1 MADSEHRVIYRAVA
15 NFKDLYE
22 EIAKANAALKTLRDE
37 RSRAGEGGRDTANQ
51 SARYDTEVRAAE
63 RRAERVTAVARK
75 AATDSVNV
83 EADAAK
89 RRAEVVRVQEEREAQ
104 RKIQLA
110 ERTQKILEDSET
122 KHRARLLAQ
131 ARADAA
137 DARREAERDAG
148 RVGQGDHDVDRRT
161 DLSRSDQI
169 KTWIEEAYRKAHG
182 GKVDE
187 WVGIAD
193 VRDHIGDR
201 ATRQEVDQALKA
213 MARSQEARVIPVANS
228 KGLSERDR
236 EAAVDIGD
244 QPQHVVGYSYDNPPT
259 RLASADDRASY
270 ASHRDDDDI
279 EPTLPP
285 VDPEAERSRLEAAR
299 RYAEAKAQQE
309 LIDEAHAEAV
319 ANADEEHAKALH
331 AAGRQQADADE
342 AHAHAVEETVAHQQQ
357 PMAPPRS
364 EPDHAAGARDE
375 QGRLTDWEGYQEYH
389 KRYGTYGGNAK
400 DSPRGQAL
408 ADYHLAGHELG
419 NQLQRGEEISPDRS
433 EEDIARAR
441 AMNEQIHE
449 AFDAEGGKLKEDL
462 KLYRGRYSR
471 PDNAYPTTPGSLID
485 DPTFQSTSMREG
497 AARTFSAGWEYEN
510 ARRQMLEINAR
521 RGQEGM
527 AMEGDES
534 VEAEVLLRRGRY
546 RVTGSHVDDE
556 GIERIQADHLTEEEF
571 RQALLEQ
578 TRVLAESQAKPDRG
592 RATDR
597 DREPAVEAAARRQP
611 AERGRAVPDPQDI
624 DLRRIR
630 NAQEKRDADHSVAL
644 KQYKKF
650 LDEQAKVE
658 AAARKKSVEDAL
670 RLNQRHPEQ
679 IDQARKDA
687 YAEEKRRNTEREQAA
702 KVAAAAQA
710 KRDQDHAT
718 AIREQSRLLDQQKK
732 SISDA
737 AEADRKRRQQ
747 QVDQALRTQGTHPE
761 QISDARDAAYAE
773 EKQRNAEREKAEK
786 EAAKREQQY
795 NADREAAYK
804 EQERREKALA
814 ALREKQDKEQAE
826 RQKQYNADREAA
838 YKEQEK
844 RERELAKVRAAEA
857 VAETRRRRQ
866 EADDEL
872 RRQGT
877 HPEQIESAHG
887 EANRIDKERERQAQ
901 ELARVQAVRDRDHVR
916 ALREVAALR
925 DRDHAEAMRQIN
937 EEASR
942 QETRDRDHARAERE
956 LASIRNRAHDEALRQ
971 IERER
976 VARNRAAEEEL
987 RAGRD
992 EVRRLRDREA
1002 QRRREREEE
1011 LRGIRDMDLARRR
1024 ADEENER
1031 RRRRG
1036 DDRNLNNLIRQ
1047 VRNFR
1052 NDPSAGPS
1060 PAGRRVRNLGR
1071 RIRRRPPLPAPT
1083 PGPTRRRS
1091 TASRVRGVIDA
1102 VPQFG
1107 DSLNR
1112 YQRLIAIIIG
1122 AIIALIPLV
1131 ATLVGVLGAL
1141 SSAFIA
1147 AFAGVAVFALAAVGH
1162 FAKLKQAIEDNK
1174 KMGVGIADEY
1184 KEAARA
1190 LEDLKKT
1197 YSNFLKVTA
1206 EPVLAVFTDALRIA
1220 NTLLPRFTGLVEITS
1235 RALQGG
1241 LFAVFDRAE
1250 SGGFKNFLAFV
1261 GRAAPSAILA
1271 FTKTL
1276 LGLLAGLGE
1285 LAVAFEPF
1293 IAFFTNGLVDMA
1305 EGFERWAQS
1314 LQAGGSRAEGFTE
1327 FMNYTAT
1334 VGPEVATVLK
1344 QLGMALIDLGV
1355 ALAPIGMTLLKI
1367 IEYLSRFVQA
1377 IPTPVLTVTIGLII
1391 GLWSAF
1397 RLLLGIALIINL
1409 LQRLWA
1415 VIRFFYGLGLI
1426 TRFIAAFNAAL
1437 IAYRAATTA
1446 AAAATALLRIAML
1459 SLLAATVV
1467 GIVLAGIGLLIS
1479 AFVSSTND
1487 ATEASQ
1493 KFAAAQDSL
1502 AAALEAANGKI
1513 DDNVKKTAIKNLQDS
1528 GVLDIASQAGIA
1540 PTDLVDAYLGSEEDF
1555 NKVKETLERRKK
1567 EIESR
1572 QKVFE
1577 AAEGSGRGIQGGAK
1591 GKLSTADQAELDAV
1605 NKALESTGK
1614 LRQGYLDEVSARA
1627 QRDAAIYANVGNIHG
1642 EAEAIE
1648 VLRAK
1653 TKELIEQQDSPTDK
1667 AVDAY
1672 KKYQEAGKKYV
1683 EAVEAQKRAVVDTA
1697 RSIEDAARRQ
1707 ADSETAVSRAQQN
1720 AKRSQEALTQARE
1733 DAAQKIIDMRRVL
1746 RDLPLD
1752 EEAARI
1758 ALQRAQEAEV
1768 RSRNA
1773 PGSTGLDRR
1782 EALLELKR
1790 AQNALTDLLADNPKK
1805 ATDAEKTIDKGVE
1818 GSDAV
1823 QDAIAAAQQALLDQQ
1838 RAVEDN
1844 KRAQEDYKRAV
1855 DDAKKANR
1863 EANEALAESL
1873 TALQEA
1879 TIQADGYAAS
1889 LGLTL
1894 GTLGQLKD
1902 KLDQM
1907 TQAGAYNIQ
1916 LSVDTGDALT
1926 QINEVAVALLAMNI
1940 LKNNPNM
1947 SVPDAYAQA
1956 REELKGFTP
1965 ATKPNPKAGQSRA
1978 GGLAAGGAVEGSGPG
1993 TVDSVPTMLAPGE
2006 HVWTAAE
2013 VVAVGGHTMLKAIR
2027 DAALGRKAQA
2037 SRAPGADRLAAEL
2050 FKVAG
2055 VYGRPA
2061 VATFDP
2067 ASMYGSLNA
2076 AAMARPNV
2084 PVSATAGV
2092 SVTNN
2097 SVRGGF
2103 SVGDVTINNPVREPS
2118 GASLYR
2124 TVRRFA
2130 YDHEK

>member
-1 MADSEHRVIYRAVA
+1 MADSEHRVIYRAIA

-37 RSRAGEGGRDTANQ
+37 QARTRDAVRNDGRHDAEAIRGAEQ
-51 SARYDTEVRAAE
+51 RAARTTSIARKQAADE
-63 RRAERVTAVARK
+63 TAIVEQAVAKQHAVAENEAKRK
-75 AATDSVNV
+75 TALA
-83 EADAAK
+83 EQAAK
-89 RRAEVVRVQEEREAQ
+89 HQRELDEREAQ

-110 ERTQKILEDSET
+110 ERTQRILEET
-122 KHRARLLAQ
+122 ERSHRARLIAQ
-131 ARADAA
+131 AKADAA
-137 DARREAERDAG
+137 DVRRAAEHEASKAGHGDRDT
-148 RVGQGDHDVDRRT
+148 DRPQ
-161 DLSRSDQI
+161 LSRSDQI
-169 KTWIEEAYRKAHG
+169 KTWIEEAYRKQYG
-182 GKVDE
+182 GRPDE
-187 WVGIAD
+187 WIGLGD

-201 ATRQEVDQALKA
+201 ATRAEVDQALKE

-228 KGLSERDR
+228 KALRDQDR
-236 EAAVDIGD
+236 EAAVDIGG
-244 QPQHVVGYSYDNPPT
+244 QPQHVLGYSYDEPPR
-259 RLASADDRASY
+259 RLASSQERAEYASY
-270 ASHRDDDDI
+270 RDDDEV

-285 VDPEAERSRLEAAR
+285 VDPEAERGRLAAAQ
-299 RYAEAKAQQE
+299 RYAEARARQE
-309 LIDEAHAEAV
+309 LIDEAHAEAM
-319 ANADEEHAKALH
+319 ASADEEHAKALER
-331 AAGRQQADADE
+331 AARQQEDADKQHAE
-342 AHAHAVEETVAHQQQ
+342 AV
-357 PMAPPRS
+357 S
-364 EPDHAAGARDE
+364 GSRDD
-375 QGRLTDWEGYQEYH
+375 QGQLKDWEGYQEYH
-389 KRYGTYGGNAK
+389 RRYGTYGGNAR

-408 ADYHLAGHELG
+408 TEYHLAGHELG
-419 NQLQRGEEISPDRS
+419 NQLQRGEETGPDRS
-433 EEDIARAR
+433 AEDIARAR
-441 AMNEQIHE
+441 AMNETIHE

-462 KLYRGRYSR
+462 KLYRGRYSP
-471 PDNAYPTTPGSLID
+471 PDTAYPTTPGSLID
-485 DPTFQSTSMREG
+485 DPAFQSTSMREG
-497 AARTFSAGWEYEN
+497 AARTFSAGFGTEN

-546 RVTGSHVDDE
+546 RVTGSHTDDE
-556 GIERIQADHLTEEEF
+556 GIERIQADYLTEDEF
-571 RQALLEQ
+571 RRALLEQ
-578 TRVLAESQAKPDRG
+578 TRALAEHQGGADRG
-592 RATDR
+592 RAA
-597 DREPAVEAAARRQP
+597 DREPVGESAAGRRQP

-630 NAQEKRDADHSVAL
+630 SAQEKRDADHSLAL
-644 KQYKKF
+644 KQYKK
-650 LDEQAKVE
+650 LLSDQAKLE
-658 AAARKKSVEDAL
+658 SDARRRSVEDAL

-687 YAEEKRRNTEREQAA
+687 HAEEKRRNAEAEKAA
-702 KVAAAAQA
+702 KDAAAAQT
-710 KRDQDHAT
+710 KRDKERA
-718 AIREQSRLLDQQKK
+718 AEIKEQNKLLDEQKK
-732 SISDA
+732 AISAAGDA
-737 AEADRKRRQQ
+737 ERRRRQQ
-747 QVDQALRTQGTHPE
+747 QVEDALRMQGTHPQ
-761 QISDARDAAYAE
+761 QIDEAHDEAKAE
-773 EKQRNAEREKAEK
+773 EKRRNAERAQVEK
-786 EAAKREQQY
+786 EEADRQKRY
-795 NADREAAYK
+795 LADREAAYR
-804 EQERREKALA
+804 EQERRVKEEAK
-814 ALREKQDKEQAE
+814 LREKADNEAARRLKD
-826 RQKQYNADREAA
+826 YNADRETAYREQARRLKDEEAA
-838 YKEQEK
+838 RSRAIQQDLVAGRDEV
-844 RERELAKVRAAEA
+844 RRGRAAEQ
-857 VAETRRRRQ
+857 RRR
-866 EADDEL
+866 E
-872 RRQGT
+872 
-877 HPEQIESAHG
+877 
-887 EANRIDKERERQAQ
+887 
-901 ELARVQAVRDRDHVR
+901 
-916 ALREVAALR
+916 
-925 DRDHAEAMRQIN
+925 
-937 EEASR
+937 EEAAA
-942 QETRDRDHARAERE
+942 QRAVD
-956 LASIRNRAHDEALRQ
+956 N
-971 IERER
+971 
-976 VARNRAAEEEL
+976 EL

-992 EVRRLRDREA
+992 EVRRGRAAEARRKAQEAADERTTQAAETRRQRDIQDELREGRDEVRRSRAAETRRQREIQDELRSGRDEVRRLADQEA
-1002 QRRREREEE
+1002 QRRRAHDDE
-1011 LRGIRDMDLARRR
+1011 LRRVRELDQARRQ
-1024 ADEENER
+1024 ADAENDR

-1036 DDRNLNNLIRQ
+1036 DDRSITNLIRQ

-1060 PAGRRVRNLGR
+1060 PVRRNVRNLGR
-1071 RIRRRPPLPAPT
+1071 RVLRRPRIPAPA
-1083 PGPTRRRS
+1083 PGPVRRRS

-1112 YQRLIAIIIG
+1112 YQRIIALIIG

-1131 ATLVGVLGAL
+1131 ATLVGVLGGL

-1147 AFAGVAVFALAAVGH
+1147 AFAAVGVFAIAAVGH

-1184 KEAARA
+1184 KEAAKA
-1190 LEDLKKT
+1190 LEALKAT
-1197 YSNFLKVTA
+1197 YNAFLKATA
-1206 EPVLAVFTDALRIA
+1206 EPVLGVFTDALRIA

-1235 RALQGG
+1235 RALQGS

-1276 LGLLAGLGE
+1276 LGLLAGMGE

-1293 IAFFTNGLVDMA
+1293 IAFFTNGLVAMA
-1305 EGFERWAQS
+1305 EGFEHWAQS
-1314 LQAGGSRAEGFTE
+1314 LQAGGERAEGFTE

-1344 QLGMALIDLGV
+1344 ELGMALIDLGV
-1355 ALAPIGMTLLKI
+1355 ALAPIGMLLLKI
-1367 IEYLSRFVQA
+1367 IEYLSRFIQA
-1377 IPTPVLTVTIGLII
+1377 IPTPVLTVTIALII

-1397 RLLLGIALIINL
+1397 RLLLGIAAIISL
-1409 LQRLWA
+1409 MQRLWA
-1415 VIRFFYGLGLI
+1415 AIRFLYGLSLI

-1467 GIVLAGIGLLIS
+1467 GAVIAGVGLLLS
-1479 AFVSSTND
+1479 AFISSTDD

-1513 DDNVKKTAIKNLQDS
+1513 DDNVKKTAVKNLQDS
-1528 GVLDIASQAGIA
+1528 GVLDIAGAAGVA
-1540 PTDLVDAYLGSEEDF
+1540 PTDLVDAYLGSNEDF
-1555 NKVKETLERRKK
+1555 NKVKETLEARKK

-1572 QKVFE
+1572 QKIFQG
-1577 AAEGSGRGIQGGAK
+1577 AEGSGRGIQGGAK
-1591 GKLSTADQAELDAV
+1591 GRLSDADQAELDAV
-1605 NKALESTGK
+1605 NKALDSTGK
-1614 LRQGYLDEVSARA
+1614 LRQGYLDEVAARA
-1627 QRDAAIYANVGNIHG
+1627 QRDAAIYGNVDNIQTEG
-1642 EAEAIE
+1642 QAID
-1648 VLRAK
+1648 VLKAK
-1653 TKELIEQQDSPTDK
+1653 TKELIEQQNSPTDN

-1697 RSIEDAARRQ
+1697 RSIQDAARRQ
-1707 ADSETAVSRAQQN
+1707 ADAETAVTRSQQN
-1720 AKRSQEALTQARE
+1720 AKRAQEALTKARE
-1733 DAAQKIIDMRRVL
+1733 EAALKIIDMRRVL

-1790 AQNALTDLLADNPKK
+1790 AQNALDDLLADNPKK
-1805 ATDAEKTIDKGVE
+1805 ATDAQETIDKGVE
-1818 GSDAV
+1818 GSDSV
-1823 QDAIAAAQQALLDQQ
+1823 IDAIAAAKQAVIDQQ

-1844 KRAQEDYKRAV
+1844 RRAQEDYKRAV
-1855 DDAKKANR
+1855 DDAKKSVEDADQ
-1863 EANEALAESL
+1863 AVKDSL

-1879 TIQADGYAAS
+1879 TIKADGYAAS

-1902 KLDQM
+1902 KLDAM

-1916 LSVDTGDALT
+1916 LSIDTGDVLT
-1926 QINEVAVALLAMNI
+1926 QLNEVAVALLAAQI
-1940 LKNNPNM
+1940 LKNNPSM
-1947 SVPDAYAQA
+1947 SVVDAYAQA
-1956 REELKGFTP
+1956 RKELTGFTP
-1965 ATKPNPKAGQSRA
+1965 TQKQGQSR
-1978 GGLAAGGAVEGSGPG
+1978 GGGDPNFAAGGAVEGDG
-1993 TVDSVPTMLAPGE
+1993 TGTSDSVKANLSRGE

-2027 DAALGRKAQA
+2027 EAALGRKAQA

-2061 VATFDP
+2061 ATSFDP
-2067 ASMYGSLNA
+2067 ASMYASLNA
-2076 AAMARPNV
+2076 SAMARPAAPDGVATGVNV
-2084 PVSATAGV
+2084 T
-2092 SVTNN
+2092 TNN
-2097 SVRGGF
+2097 VRGGF